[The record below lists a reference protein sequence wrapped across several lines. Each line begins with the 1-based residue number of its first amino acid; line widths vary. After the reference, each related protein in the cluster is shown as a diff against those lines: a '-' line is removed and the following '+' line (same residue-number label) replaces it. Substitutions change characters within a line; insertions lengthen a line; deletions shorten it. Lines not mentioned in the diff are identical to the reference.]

1 MIGRPKGGKNRK
13 YTVEE
18 KVSIVNM
25 NLQDHMSIIQIE
37 KETGI
42 SDSLISAWIHK
53 YLDNGL
59 QGLENKKNKKSGNVY
74 AALHTSKSLTKEER
88 LELENMKLKIE
99 NERLKKG
106 YLVKGVGANK
116 EYVTFL
122 EENMK

>member
-18 KVSIVNM
+18 KLSIVNM
-25 NLQDHMSIIQIE
+25 NLQDHISIIQIE

-59 QGLENKKNKKSGNVY
+59 QGLENKKNKRSGNVY

-88 LELENMKLKIE
+88 LEFENMKLKIA

-106 YLVKGVGANK
+106 YLVKGVGADK

>member
-18 KVSIVNM
+18 KLSIVNM

-99 NERLKKG
+99 NERLKIG
-106 YLVKGVGANK
+106 YLVKGVGADK

>member
-1 MIGRPKGGKNRK
+1 MRGRPKGGKNRK
-13 YTVEE
+13 YTVED
-18 KVSIVNM
+18 KLAIVNM
-25 NLQDHMSIIQIE
+25 YLQECKSTTQIE

-59 QGLENKKNKKSGNVY
+59 QGLENKNKKSGNVY

-122 EENMK
+122 EKNMK

>member
-18 KVSIVNM
+18 KLSIVNM

-59 QGLENKKNKKSGNVY
+59 QGLEDKKNKKSGNVY
-74 AALHTSKSLTKEER
+74 AALLTSKSLTKEER